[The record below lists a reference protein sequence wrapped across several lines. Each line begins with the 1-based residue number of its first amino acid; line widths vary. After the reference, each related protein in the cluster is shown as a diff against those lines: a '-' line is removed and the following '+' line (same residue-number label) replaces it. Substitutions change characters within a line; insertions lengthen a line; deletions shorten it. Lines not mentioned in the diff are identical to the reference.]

1 VVAGPGG
8 GARQRIA
15 ALQELLV
22 EIAVSKEQQRAR
34 LKHAE
39 EQAEAT
45 RQAYGRRLD
54 AIVSALGAGRL
65 PASLLQELRSET
77 LLDVFGAA
85 ELGLLERIREW
96 SASRRIRRR

>member
-1 VVAGPGG
+1 MPGVARP
-8 GARQRIA
+8 GARERIA

-22 EIAVSKEQQRAR
+22 EIAVSKEQQRSR

-54 AIVSALGAGRL
+54 AIVSAIGTARF
-65 PASLLQELRSET
+65 PASLLQELRSDA
-77 LLDVFGAA
+77 LLDIFGAA
-85 ELGLLERIREW
+85 EIGVLERIRDW
-96 SASRRIRRR
+96 SASRRVRRR